1 MRQQQPN
8 SATKELLRLYALA
21 ATGEYNLTRFFDDHP
36 DVRTDLGVALDPERD
51 DAALG
56 LELAP
61 VVGRLRHRTA
71 SVRAA
76 EQAQRAEAAARRL
89 SATAVHRDGRVEF
102 DADVLLGDLL
112 ADAGKKY
119 IGIELDGARV
129 LVLRSTLTRAR
140 ACLRIHLDLA
150 GYADPAGLHL
160 VWRAGRGGLNLRPQV
175 EERGAGV
182 LLVDLRRPRLHAA
195 RERAHQPPAIL
206 GDILGELGLA

>member
-1 MRQQQPN
+1 MQQPS

-21 ATGEYNLTRFFDDHP
+21 APGENNLARFLADHP
-36 DVRTDLGVALDPERD
+36 DVLSDLGVLVDLERD

-61 VVGRLRHRTA
+61 VIGRLRHRVA
-71 SVRAA
+71 SVQAA
-76 EQAQRAEAAARRL
+76 ERAQRAEAAARRL
-89 SATAVHRDGRVEF
+89 SATSVHRDDRVEL
-102 DADVLLGDLL
+102 DTDVLLGDLH

-119 IGIELDGARV
+119 IGLHLDGARV
-129 LVLRSTLTRAR
+129 LILRSTLSRAR

-160 VWRAGRGGLNLRPQV
+160 AWRAGRGGLNLRPQV

-182 LLVDLRRPRLHAA
+182 LLVDLRRPRLHVA
-195 RERAHQPPAIL
+195 RDPAQQAPAIL
-206 GDILGELGLA
+206 GHILGELGLA